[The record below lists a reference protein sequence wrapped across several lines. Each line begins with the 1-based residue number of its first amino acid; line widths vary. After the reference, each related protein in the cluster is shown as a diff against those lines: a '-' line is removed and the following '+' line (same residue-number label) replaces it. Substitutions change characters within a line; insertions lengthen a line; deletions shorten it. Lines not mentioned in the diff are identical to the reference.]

1 MTPEAC
7 KKFNLRTQRVS
18 QGNYAGILSVR
29 QSLNYEE
36 DKRFTMVIQAQDSSN
51 DPTASLSSTSTV
63 TIEIVDVQDQPP
75 VFLNAPYTMVLKENS
90 AAGTSVG
97 FILARDGDT
106 GDPRPLKLDI
116 VGDVANYFRID
127 SFEMDGAVASAT
139 LATTK
144 NLIDRESDA
153 IMHNGGIYTF
163 ALKVLAD
170 SSIQSDELNELNE
183 MNDPDRLLR
192 SWKV

>member
-7 KKFNLRTQRVS
+7 KKFNLRTQRIS

-29 QSLNYEE
+29 QSLNYE
-36 DKRFTMVIQAQDSSN
+36 DDQRFTMVIQAQDSSDN
-51 DPTASLSSTSTV
+51 PAGSLSSTSTV
-63 TIEIVDVQDQPP
+63 TIEIVDIQDQPP
-75 VFLNAPYTMVLKENS
+75 VFLNGPYTMVLNENS

-97 FILARDGDT
+97 LVLARDGDT

-116 VGDVANYFRID
+116 VDDVANYFRID

-144 NLIDRESDA
+144 NLIDRESDI
-153 IMHNGGIYTF
+153 IMHNGGIYKF
-163 ALKVLAD
+163 ALKVSLTT
-170 SSIQSDELNELNE
+170 
-183 MNDPDRLLR
+183 
-192 SWKV
+192 